1 MANTEIKAAF
11 RVFYREKSYAL
22 INLAGLTLAVV
33 CCLILGLYLKSELTY
48 EQHNE
53 KYKQIY
59 RVVHAF
65 THSGPP
71 DRMALTQIPLGT
83 MLKENYPEVLDYVRF
98 IQPYNN
104 VLIRAN
110 DKARYWRSIY
120 GTDKNVFDM
129 FTHEI
134 VYGDPKTALNEPDS
148 IAISES
154 FSKYYFGDINPIGR
168 IIESEA
174 EMVVNAIPRKVT
186 LVFRDLPENT
196 HMKYHALYHW
206 VDPQNVRQ
214 MLYNARSF
222 TFLLM
227 PENYNMKSF
236 KAISDSFFE
245 RFFKDNPRM
254 AHSTWECWLQ
264 PLTDVHLY
272 SDLLYDLPT
281 GNIYYVY
288 GFLAFGIFIL
298 LVACI
303 NYVNLAIAR
312 ATKRAKEI
320 GMRKILGV
328 SRPRLMTYFFGEA
341 ALFTIIALAAGTVIT
356 EALLRLTPLNSL
368 FNRELSLGFTDD
380 PGILLA
386 LLTLGL
392 VMTLFSGFYPA
403 FYLSSISPMTALA
416 DDKKGKKGG
425 FHLRELLVFVQVTVS
440 IIVIACTMIMAQQM
454 FFISHKPMGFDKND
468 RVIIDLHGLDVIEKY
483 KPLKNELLKNSSILG
498 VSAISEMIFSEQL
511 VPGDQGMVDNAEG
524 VMEATSFSY
533 LEVEENLVDVMGMKV
548 VDGRNFDKKYITDIG
563 TSFVVNETLVKAKG
577 WKNALG
583 KRIQLGRLNGRVI
596 GVVKDFHFKPLHT
609 PVEPFVMWQFNDKE
623 NYRGI
628 PDEQRDMVRR
638 SMIVHIKNSNVP
650 QTLAFLSEKFQEFD
664 PLHPFEYEFLDNSIE
679 KLYMSEERLM
689 KMAGIFSGICI
700 FISCLGLYGL
710 SSFSTEQRSKEIGIR
725 KVLGASSLQII
736 TLLARKT
743 IWLVMAGAVVAT
755 IIAWYAIGEWLA
767 SFAYRV
773 AINPA
778 AFLFSIVIVLGLAF
792 LTIASQSFKTAQRNP
807 SISLRHE

>member
-33 CCLILGLYLKSELTY
+33 CCLILGLYLRSELTY

-71 DRMALTQIPLGT
+71 DRMALTQLPLGS
-83 MLKENYPEVLDYVRF
+83 MLRENYPEILDYVRF
-98 IQPYNN
+98 VQPYNN
-104 VLIRAN
+104 VLIRSN
-110 DKARYWRSIY
+110 DKARYWRTIY

-134 VYGDPKTALNEPDS
+134 IYGDPETALNDPDS

-154 FSKYYFGDINPIGR
+154 FAEYYFGDSNPIGK
-168 IIESEA
+168 IIKTEA
-174 EMVVNAIPRKVT
+174 EAVVNAIPRKVT

-196 HMKYHALYHW
+196 HMKYHALFRW
-206 VDPQNVRQ
+206 VDPPNVRQ
-214 MLYNARSF
+214 MLYNVRCF

-227 PENYNMKSF
+227 PENYDMDSF
-236 KAISDSFFE
+236 KAISDSLFE
-245 RFFKDNPRM
+245 RFFKESPRM

-264 PLTDVHLY
+264 PLTDVHLH
-272 SDLLYDLPT
+272 SDLLYDLPG

-288 GFLAFGIFIL
+288 GFLAVAIFIL

-341 ALFTIIALAAGTVIT
+341 ALFTIIALAAGTAIT
-356 EALLRLTPLNSL
+356 EVLLRLTPLNSL

-380 PGILLA
+380 PGILASLLA
-386 LLTLGL
+386 LGL

-416 DDKKGKKGG
+416 DNRKSKKGG
-425 FHLRELLVFVQVTVS
+425 FHLREMLVFVQVTVS
-440 IIVIACTMIMAQQM
+440 IIVIACTIIMAQQM
-454 FFISHKPMGFDKND
+454 YFVSNKPMGFDKND
-468 RVIIDLHGLDVIEKY
+468 RVIIDLNGLDVIEKY

-498 VSAISEMIFSEQL
+498 VSAISEMICSEQI

-524 VMEATSFSY
+524 VMESTSFSF
-533 LEVEENLVDVMGMKV
+533 LEVEENLVDVMGMEV
-548 VDGRNFDKKYITDIG
+548 VDGRNFNQKYLTDIG
-563 TSFVVNETLVKAKG
+563 TSFVVNETLVKARG
-577 WKNALG
+577 WKNAAG
-583 KRIQLGRLNGRVI
+583 KRIQLGGLNGKVI
-596 GVVKDFHFKPLHT
+596 GVVKDFHFKPIHT
-609 PVEPFVMWQFNDKE
+609 PVEPLAMWQFDDEK
-623 NYRGI
+623 NYRGL
-628 PDEQRDMVRR
+628 PVERRDMVRR

-650 QTLAFLSEKFQEFD
+650 QTLDFLSEKFQEFD
-664 PLHPFEYEFLDNSIE
+664 PRHPFEYEFLDHSID

-710 SSFSTEQRSKEIGIR
+710 SSFSTAQRSKEIGIR

-743 IWLVMAGAVVAT
+743 MWLVIAGAFIAT
-755 IIAWYAIGEWLA
+755 VIAWFAIGEWLA

-773 AINPA
+773 AINPL
-778 AFLFSIVIVLGLAF
+778 AFLLSIIIVLGLAF
-792 LTIASQSFKTAQRNP
+792 LTIAAQSFKTAQRNP
-807 SISLRHE
+807 SISLHHE

>member
-33 CCLILGLYLKSELTY
+33 CCLILGLYLRSELTY

-59 RVVHAF
+59 RVAHAF

-71 DRMALTQIPLGT
+71 DRMALTQLALGT
-83 MLKENYPEVLDYVRF
+83 MLKESYPEVLDYVRF
-98 IQPYNN
+98 VQPYNN

-110 DKARYWRSIY
+110 DKSRYWRTIY
-120 GTDKNVFDM
+120 GTDKNVFDI
-129 FTHEI
+129 FNHEVI
-134 VYGDPKTALNEPDS
+134 YGDPKTALNDPDS
-148 IAISES
+148 IAVSES
-154 FSKYYFGDINPIGR
+154 FAKYYFGDINPIGK
-168 IIESEA
+168 IIKPEA
-174 EMVVNAIPRKVT
+174 ETVIDATPRKIT
-186 LVFRDLPENT
+186 LVFRDLPENS
-196 HMKYHALYHW
+196 HLKYHALFHW
-206 VDPQNVRQ
+206 VDPPNFRQ
-214 MLYNARSF
+214 MLYNVRSF
-222 TFLLM
+222 TYLLM
-227 PENYNMKSF
+227 PENYDMRSF
-236 KAISDSFFE
+236 KAISDSIFE

-264 PLTDVHLY
+264 PLTDVHFH
-272 SDLLYDLPT
+272 SDLLYDLPG

-288 GFLAFGIFIL
+288 GFLAVAIFIL

-303 NYVNLAIAR
+303 NYVNLAVAR

-328 SRPRLMTYFFGEA
+328 SRSRLVAHFFGEA
-341 ALFTIIALAAGTVIT
+341 ALFTGIALAAGTVIT
-356 EALLRLTPLNSL
+356 TVLLKLTPLNSL
-368 FNRELSLGFTDD
+368 FNRELTLSITND

-386 LLTLGL
+386 LLVLGL
-392 VMTLFSGFYPA
+392 VITLFSGFYPA
-403 FYLSSISPMTALA
+403 VYLSSISPMTALA
-416 DDKKGKKGG
+416 DTHGRKSRR
-425 FHLRELLVFVQVTVS
+425 FNLRESLVLVQVTVS
-440 IIVIACTMIMAQQM
+440 IIVIACAIIMAQQM
-454 FFISHKPMGFDKND
+454 FFVAHKPMGFDKND
-468 RVIIDLHGLDVIEKY
+468 RVIIDLNGLDVIEKY
-483 KPLKNELLKNSSILG
+483 KTLKNEFLKNSSIPG
-498 VSAISEMIFSEQL
+498 VSAISEMICTEQL

-524 VMEATSFSY
+524 VMEAASFSY

-563 TSFVVNETLVKAKG
+563 TSFVVNETLVKARG

-583 KRIQLGRLNGRVI
+583 KRIQLGRLGGKVI
-596 GVVKDFHFKPLHT
+596 GVVEDFHFKPLHT
-609 PVEPFVMWQFNDKE
+609 PVEPLVMWQFNDRE

-650 QTLAFLSEKFQEFD
+650 QTLDFLSDKFQEFD
-664 PLHPFEYEFLDNSIE
+664 PRHPFKYEFLDHSIE
-679 KLYMSEERLM
+679 KLYMSEDRLM

-743 IWLVMAGAVVAT
+743 MWIVVAGAIVAT
-755 IIAWYAIGEWLA
+755 IVAWYAIVEWLA

-778 AFLFSIVIVLGLAF
+778 VFFLSIAIVLGLAL
-792 LTIASQSFKTAQRNP
+792 LTIAAQSFKTARRNP
-807 SISLRHE
+807 SVSLHHE